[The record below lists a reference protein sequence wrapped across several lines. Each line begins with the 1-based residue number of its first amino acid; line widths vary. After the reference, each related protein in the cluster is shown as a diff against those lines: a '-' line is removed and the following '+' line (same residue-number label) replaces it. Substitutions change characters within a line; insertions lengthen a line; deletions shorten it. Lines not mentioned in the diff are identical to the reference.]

1 MLEEFLPSNGAT
13 TVQTLQVPS
22 TVVFVS
28 RNGVVQSHADGH
40 WSNSGQVFTFTTAFD
55 GTERVEISY
64 VVGGLGS
71 QGPPGPTAGFHEEF
85 RPASA
90 ATTVVLANP
99 VSVILTIA
107 RAGVIQSQSDGH
119 YSLAGQTLTFTDA
132 FDGTERVVVA
142 YISNTYVPPANIAGT
157 IDTNLR
163 TYVLAKFGTLDPG
176 GPPPVGGP

>member
-1 MLEEFLPSNGAT
+1 
-13 TVQTLQVPS
+13 VPS

-40 WSNSGQVFTFTTAFD
+40 WSNSGQVFTFTT
-55 GTERVEISY
+55 
-64 VVGGLGS
+64 
-71 QGPPGPTAGFHEEF
+71 
-85 RPASA
+85 
-90 ATTVVLANP
+90 
-99 VSVILTIA
+99 
-107 RAGVIQSQSDGH
+107 
-119 YSLAGQTLTFTDA
+119 A